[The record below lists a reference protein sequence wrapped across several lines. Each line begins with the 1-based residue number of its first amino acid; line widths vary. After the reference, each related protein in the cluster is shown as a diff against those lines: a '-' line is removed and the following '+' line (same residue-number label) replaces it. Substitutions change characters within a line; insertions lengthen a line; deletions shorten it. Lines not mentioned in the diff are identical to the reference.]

1 LRLRLWLR
9 GPVGLESEG
18 YVDFLETNNQTVR
31 RYGHRYS
38 WRETEPFILW
48 VIEEQTMEGTIH
60 VIWNWIVAIDLFGA
74 GLSAGAFIISA
85 TAYFLGRERYE
96 TITRIGA
103 YIAPFPVIIGILALI
118 YDLERPHLFWKLFL
132 TFQPNSVMSLGSWL
146 LLFFSLFSIAHLYL
160 WLPER
165 FDYLK
170 IIPAIQSNKFLSRFK
185 GNNLTKIRGLVAG
198 FGIPISIGVGI
209 YTGVLLG
216 ALNAR
221 PFWNNPMLPMLF
233 LISAMM
239 TGSAAICFVGC
250 FIKGFRGMT
259 RENINTNKF
268 MIHSIDFTLMVFSM
282 IAVFL
287 FILGLYVSP
296 RSSVAAVHLI
306 MGGEFT
312 LLFWILVVGV
322 GILLPLAFE
331 VYELIP
337 HYIGQAEL
345 REHNPW
351 ISGIITTSV
360 LIGGFAMRYIV
371 IYAGQM
377 AQVISS

>member
-1 LRLRLWLR
+1 
-9 GPVGLESEG
+9 
-18 YVDFLETNNQTVR
+18 
-31 RYGHRYS
+31 
-38 WRETEPFILW
+38 
-48 VIEEQTMEGTIH
+48 
-60 VIWNWIVAIDLFGA
+60 
-74 GLSAGAFIISA
+74 
-85 TAYFLGRERYE
+85 
-96 TITRIGA
+96 
-103 YIAPFPVIIGILALI
+103 VIIGILCLV

-146 LLFFSLFSIAHLYL
+146 LLSFSVFSLAHFYL

-170 IIPAIQSNKFLSRFK
+170 ISRTLRANEFLSRFR
-185 GNNLTKIRGLVAG
+185 GDNLTKIRGLIAG

-216 ALNAR
+216 ALTAR

-239 TGSAAICFVGC
+239 TGSASICFVGC
-250 FIKGFRGMT
+250 FVKGFKGMT
-259 RENINTNKF
+259 RDHINTNKF
-268 MIHSIDFTLMVFSM
+268 MIHSIDFTLMVFSI
-282 IAVFL
+282 IAIFL

-296 RSSVAAVHLI
+296 RSSAEAVHLI

-312 LLFWILVVGV
+312 LLFWSLAVGV
-322 GILLPLAFE
+322 GVLLPLALE

-337 HYIGQAEL
+337 HYIEQVEL

-351 ISGIITTSV
+351 VSGIIATSV

-371 IYAGQM
+371 VYAGQM
-377 AQVISS
+377 AQVITS

>member
-1 LRLRLWLR
+1 
-9 GPVGLESEG
+9 
-18 YVDFLETNNQTVR
+18 
-31 RYGHRYS
+31 
-38 WRETEPFILW
+38 
-48 VIEEQTMEGTIH
+48 MEGTVHI
-60 VIWNWIVAIDLFGA
+60 IWNWIVAVDLFGA

-103 YIAPFPVIIGILALI
+103 YIAPFPVILGILALI
-118 YDLERPHLFWKLFL
+118 YDLERPHLFWRLFL
-132 TFQPNSVMSLGSWL
+132 TFQPNSVMSVGSWL
-146 LLFFSLFSIAHLYL
+146 LLFFSIFSMSHLVL
-160 WLPER
+160 WLPEKY
-165 FDYLK
+165 DYFK
-170 IIPAIQSNKFLSRFK
+170 IIPAIKANRILSRLR
-185 GNNLTKIRGLVAG
+185 GDNLTVLRGLVAG

-216 ALNAR
+216 ALTAR

-250 FIKGFRGMT
+250 FIKGFRGMS

-268 MIHSIDFTLMVFSM
+268 MIHSIDFTLMVFSI

-296 RSSVAAVHLI
+296 RSSAAAVHLI

-312 LLFWILVVGV
+312 LLFWTLVVGV
-322 GILLPLAFE
+322 GILIPLALE

-337 HYIGQAEL
+337 HYIKQVEL

-351 ISGIITTSV
+351 ISGIITASV

-371 IYAGQM
+371 IYAGQI
-377 AQVISS
+377 AGIITS

>member
-1 LRLRLWLR
+1 M
-9 GPVGLESEG
+9 PA
-18 YVDFLETNNQTVR
+18 YR
-31 RYGHRYS
+31 RQALGVVCF
-38 WRETEPFILW
+38 TG
-48 VIEEQTMEGTIH
+48 EELLMEGQIH
-60 VIWNWIVAIDLFGA
+60 IIWNWIVAVDLFGA
-74 GLSAGAFIISA
+74 GLSAGTFIISA
-85 TAYFLGRERYE
+85 TAYFIGRDRYE
-96 TITRIGA
+96 AMTRIGA
-103 YIAPFPVIIGILALI
+103 YIAPFPVIVGILCLI
-118 YDLERPHLFWKLFL
+118 YDLERPHLFWRLFL
-132 TFQPNSVMSLGSWL
+132 TFQPNSVMSFGSWL
-146 LLFFSLFSIAHLYL
+146 LLFFSIFSLMHFYL

-165 FDYLK
+165 YDYLK
-170 IIPAIQSNKFLSRFK
+170 IIPAIRSNRFLSRFR
-185 GNNLTKIRGLVAG
+185 GDNLANIRGLVAG

-216 ALNAR
+216 ALTAR

-250 FIKGFRGMT
+250 FVKGFRGMS

-268 MIHSIDFTLMVFSM
+268 MIHSIDFTLMVFSI

-312 LLFWILVVGV
+312 FLFWFFVVGIGILV
-322 GILLPLAFE
+322 PLSLE

-337 HYIGQAEL
+337 HYIQQVEL

-377 AQVISS
+377 AQVITS

>member
-1 LRLRLWLR
+1 
-9 GPVGLESEG
+9 
-18 YVDFLETNNQTVR
+18 
-31 RYGHRYS
+31 
-38 WRETEPFILW
+38 
-48 VIEEQTMEGTIH
+48 MEGTVHI
-60 VIWNWIVAIDLFGA
+60 IWNWIVAVDLFGA

-103 YIAPFPVIIGILALI
+103 YIAPFPVILGILALI
-118 YDLERPHLFWKLFL
+118 YDLERPHLFWRLFL
-132 TFQPNSVMSLGSWL
+132 TFQPNSVMSFGSWL
-146 LLFFSLFSIAHLYL
+146 LLFFSIFSMSHLVL
-160 WLPER
+160 WLPEKY
-165 FDYLK
+165 DYFK
-170 IIPAIQSNKFLSRFK
+170 IIPAIKANRILSRLR
-185 GNNLTKIRGLVAG
+185 GDNLTVPRGLVAG

-216 ALNAR
+216 ALTAR

-250 FIKGFRGMT
+250 FIKGFRGMS

-268 MIHSIDFTLMVFSM
+268 MIHSIDFTLMVFSI

-296 RSSVAAVHLI
+296 RSSAAAVHLI

-312 LLFWILVVGV
+312 LLFWTLVVGV
-322 GILLPLAFE
+322 GILIPLALE

-337 HYIGQAEL
+337 HYIKQVEL

-351 ISGIITTSV
+351 ISGIITASV

-371 IYAGQM
+371 IYAGQI
-377 AQVISS
+377 ARIITS

>member
-1 LRLRLWLR
+1 
-9 GPVGLESEG
+9 
-18 YVDFLETNNQTVR
+18 
-31 RYGHRYS
+31 
-38 WRETEPFILW
+38 
-48 VIEEQTMEGTIH
+48 MEGTIH
-60 VIWNWIVAIDLFGA
+60 FTWNWIVAVDLFTA
-74 GLSAGAFIISA
+74 GLSGGAFIISA

-103 YIAPFPVIIGILALI
+103 YIAPFPVMLGIIALI

-146 LLFFSLFSIAHLYL
+146 LLFFSFFSVGHFYL
-160 WLPER
+160 WLPKR
-165 FDYLK
+165 FDVLK
-170 IIPAIQSNKFLSRFK
+170 LTPRIRANRFLSRFS
-185 GNNLTKIRGLVAG
+185 GDNLTIVRGLIAG
-198 FGIPISIGVGI
+198 FGIPISMAVGI

-216 ALNAR
+216 AITAR

-250 FIKGFRGMT
+250 FVKGFRGMS
-259 RENINTNKF
+259 RENVNTNKF
-268 MIHSIDFTLMVFSM
+268 MIHSVDFTLMVFS
-282 IAVFL
+282 IISVFL

-296 RSSVAAVHLI
+296 RSSASAVYLI

-312 LLFWILVVGV
+312 FLFWTLAVGV
-322 GILLPLAFE
+322 GILLPMALE
-331 VYELIP
+331 IYELIP
-337 HYIGQAEL
+337 HYIKHAEL

-371 IYAGQM
+371 LYAGQM
-377 AQVISS
+377 AKIITS

>member
-1 LRLRLWLR
+1 
-9 GPVGLESEG
+9 
-18 YVDFLETNNQTVR
+18 
-31 RYGHRYS
+31 
-38 WRETEPFILW
+38 
-48 VIEEQTMEGTIH
+48 MEGQIQIH
-60 VIWNWIVAIDLFGA
+60 WNWIVAIDLFAA

-85 TAYFLGRERYE
+85 TAYFLGKEKYE
-96 TITRIGA
+96 NITRIGA
-103 YIAPFPVIIGILALI
+103 YIAPFPVIVGILALI
-118 YDLERPHLFWKLFL
+118 YDLERPQLFWKLFL

-146 LLFFSLFSIAHLYL
+146 LLFFSFFSMGHFYL

-170 IIPAIQSNKFLSRFK
+170 VIPAIQSNRFLSRFK
-185 GNNLTKIRGLVAG
+185 GDNLTKIRGLVAG

-216 ALNAR
+216 ALTAR

-239 TGSAAICFVGC
+239 TGSASICFVGC
-250 FIKGFRGMT
+250 FIKGFRGMS
-259 RENINTNKF
+259 RDQINTNKF
-268 MIHSIDFTLMVFSM
+268 MIHSIDFTLMVFSI
-282 IAVFL
+282 IAIFL

-322 GILLPLAFE
+322 GILLPLALE

-337 HYIGQAEL
+337 HYIVHMEL
-345 REHNPW
+345 RDHNPW

-360 LIGGFAMRYIV
+360 LIGGFMMRYVV
-371 IYAGQM
+371 IYAGQI
-377 AQVISS
+377 ARVITS

>member
-1 LRLRLWLR
+1 
-9 GPVGLESEG
+9 
-18 YVDFLETNNQTVR
+18 
-31 RYGHRYS
+31 
-38 WRETEPFILW
+38 
-48 VIEEQTMEGTIH
+48 
-60 VIWNWIVAIDLFGA
+60 
-74 GLSAGAFIISA
+74 
-85 TAYFLGRERYE
+85 
-96 TITRIGA
+96 
-103 YIAPFPVIIGILALI
+103 
-118 YDLERPHLFWKLFL
+118 
-132 TFQPNSVMSLGSWL
+132 
-146 LLFFSLFSIAHLYL
+146 
-160 WLPER
+160 
-165 FDYLK
+165 
-170 IIPAIQSNKFLSRFK
+170 
-185 GNNLTKIRGLVAG
+185 LTKIRGLVAG

-216 ALNAR
+216 ALTAR

-239 TGSAAICFVGC
+239 TGSASICFVGC
-250 FIKGFRGMT
+250 FIKGFRGMS

-268 MIHSIDFTLMVFSM
+268 MIHSIDFTLMVFSI
-282 IAVFL
+282 IAIFL

-296 RSSVAAVHLI
+296 RSSAEAVHLI
-306 MGGEFT
+306 MGGQFT
-312 LLFWILVVGV
+312 ILFWTLVVGV
-322 GILLPLAFE
+322 GILLPLALE

-360 LIGGFAMRYIV
+360 LIGGFAMRYVV

>member
-1 LRLRLWLR
+1 
-9 GPVGLESEG
+9 VS
-18 YVDFLETNNQTVR
+18 VKA
-31 RYGHRYS
+31 
-38 WRETEPFILW
+38 
-48 VIEEQTMEGTIH
+48 IEELNMEGMILIH
-60 VIWNWIVAIDLFGA
+60 WNWIVAIYLFVA
-74 GLSAGAFIISA
+74 GVSAGAFIISA
-85 TAYFLGRERYE
+85 TAYFLGREKYE
-96 TITRIGA
+96 NITRIGA
-103 YIAPFPVIIGILALI
+103 HIAPFPVIIGILALI

-132 TFQPNSVMSLGSWL
+132 TFQPNSVMSLGAWL
-146 LLFFSLFSIAHLYL
+146 LLFFSIFSITHFYL
-160 WLPER
+160 WLPEKY
-165 FDYLK
+165 DYLK
-170 IIPAIQSNKFLSRFK
+170 VIPAIKSNRFLSLYR
-185 GNNLTKIRGLVAG
+185 GDNLTKIRGLVAG

-216 ALNAR
+216 ALTAR

-233 LISAMM
+233 LISSMK
-239 TGSAAICFVGC
+239 TGSASICFVGC

-259 RENINTNKF
+259 RDQINTNKF
-268 MIHSIDFTLMVFSM
+268 MINSIDFTLMVFFI

-296 RSSVAAVHLI
+296 RSSVAAVNLI

-312 LLFWILVVGV
+312 FLFWTLVVGV
-322 GILLPLAFE
+322 GILLPLALG

-337 HYIGQAEL
+337 HYIEQVEL

-360 LIGGFAMRYIV
+360 LIGGFVMRYVV

>member
-1 LRLRLWLR
+1 M
-9 GPVGLESEG
+9 PA
-18 YVDFLETNNQTVR
+18 R
-31 RYGHRYS
+31 RR
-38 WRETEPFILW
+38 PFRHAG
-48 VIEEQTMEGTIH
+48 VSVKAIEESNVEGTIH
-60 VIWNWIVAIDLFGA
+60 VIWNWIVAVDLFAA

-96 TITRIGA
+96 IITRIGA

-118 YDLERPHLFWKLFL
+118 SDLERPHLFWKLFL
-132 TFQPNSVMSLGSWL
+132 TLRPNSVMSLGAWL
-146 LLFFSLFSIAHLYL
+146 LLFFSIFSFAHLYL
-160 WLPER
+160 WLPEQ

-170 IIPAIQSNKFLSRFK
+170 IAPAIQSNKFLSRFR
-185 GNNLTKIRGLVAG
+185 GDNLTKIRGLVAG

-216 ALNAR
+216 ALTAR

-259 RENINTNKF
+259 REQINTNKF
-268 MIHSIDFTLMVFSM
+268 MIHSIDFTLMVFSI

-287 FILGLYVSP
+287 FILGLYVST
-296 RSSVAAVHLI
+296 RSSAKAVHLI

-312 LLFWILVVGV
+312 LLFWTVAVGV
-322 GILLPLAFE
+322 GLLLPLALE

-337 HYIGQAEL
+337 YYIGQVEL

-351 ISGIITTSV
+351 ISGIITASV
-360 LIGGFAMRYIV
+360 LIGGFTMRYVV
-371 IYAGQM
+371 IYVGQM
-377 AQVISS
+377 AQIITS

>member
-1 LRLRLWLR
+1 
-9 GPVGLESEG
+9 
-18 YVDFLETNNQTVR
+18 
-31 RYGHRYS
+31 
-38 WRETEPFILW
+38 
-48 VIEEQTMEGTIH
+48 MEGTIH
-60 VIWNWIVAIDLFGA
+60 TIWNWIVAVDLFAA

-103 YIAPFPVIIGILALI
+103 SIAPFPVLIGILALV

-132 TFQPNSVMSLGSWL
+132 TFQPNSVMSLGAWL
-146 LLFFSLFSIAHLYL
+146 LLFFSIFSFAHLFL

-165 FDYLK
+165 FDYFKLLPTLK
-170 IIPAIQSNKFLSRFK
+170 SNRLLSRFQ
-185 GNNLTKIRGLVAG
+185 GDNLTKIRGLVAG

-216 ALNAR
+216 ALTAR

-250 FIKGFRGMT
+250 FIIGFRGMS
-259 RENINTNKF
+259 RENVSTNKF
-268 MIHSIDFTLMVFSM
+268 MIHSIDFTLMVFSI

-287 FILGLYVSP
+287 FVLGLYVSS
-296 RSSVAAVHLI
+296 RSSAAAVHVI

-312 LLFWILVVGV
+312 LLFWLGVVGI
-322 GILLPLAFE
+322 GIVLPLILE

-337 HYIGQAEL
+337 HYIAHVEL

-360 LIGGFAMRYIV
+360 LVGGFIMRYVV
-371 IYAGQM
+371 IYAGQS
-377 AQVISS
+377 AQIVSY

>member
-1 LRLRLWLR
+1 MIK
-9 GPVGLESEG
+9 
-18 YVDFLETNNQTVR
+18 D
-31 RYGHRYS
+31 
-38 WRETEPFILW
+38 REF
-48 VIEEQTMEGTIH
+48 VMEGQIQI
-60 VIWNWIVAIDLFGA
+60 IWDWIVAIDLFAA

-85 TAYFLGRERYE
+85 TAYFFGREKYE
-96 TITRIGA
+96 NITRIGA
-103 YIAPFPVIIGILALI
+103 FIAPFPVLIGIIALI

-132 TFQPNSVMSLGSWL
+132 TFQPNSVMSLGAWL
-146 LLFFSLFSIAHLYL
+146 LLFFSLFSFAHLYL

-165 FDYLK
+165 FDVLK
-170 IIPAIQSNKFLSRFK
+170 LIPRIRSNRLFSRFK
-185 GNNLTKIRGLVAG
+185 GENLTKLRGLIAG
-198 FGIPISIGVGI
+198 FGIPISVGVGI

-216 ALNAR
+216 ALTAR

-239 TGSAAICFVGC
+239 TGSAAICFIGC
-250 FIKGFRGMT
+250 FIKGFRGMS
-259 RENINTNKF
+259 REYINTNKF
-268 MIHSIDFTLMVFSM
+268 MIHSIDFTLMVFSI
-282 IAVFL
+282 IAIFL
-287 FILGLYVSP
+287 FVLGLYVSQ

-312 LLFWILVVGV
+312 FPFWFFVVGI
-322 GILLPLAFE
+322 GIILPLSLE

-337 HYIGQAEL
+337 HYIAHREL

-371 IYAGQM
+371 IYAGQI
-377 AQVISS
+377 ARIIS

>member
-1 LRLRLWLR
+1 MCRV
-9 GPVGLESEG
+9 PVKAIKEFK
-18 YVDFLETNNQTVR
+18 V
-31 RYGHRYS
+31 
-38 WRETEPFILW
+38 
-48 VIEEQTMEGTIH
+48 EGTIH
-60 VIWNWIVAIDLFGA
+60 IIWNWIVAIDLFAA

-96 TITRIGA
+96 TMTRIGA
-103 YIAPFPVIIGILALI
+103 YIAPFPVLVGIIALI

-132 TFQPNSVMSLGSWL
+132 TFQPNSVMSLGAWL
-146 LLFFSLFSIAHLYL
+146 LLFFSLFSFAHFYL
-160 WLPER
+160 WLPEK
-165 FDYLK
+165 FDYLR
-170 IIPAIQSNKFLSRFK
+170 IIPRIQSNRLLSRFK
-185 GNNLTKIRGLVAG
+185 GENLTKIRGLIAG

-216 ALNAR
+216 ALTAR

-250 FIKGFRGMT
+250 FVKGFRGMS

-268 MIHSIDFTLMVFSM
+268 MIHSIDFTLMVFSI
-282 IAVFL
+282 IAVSL

-312 LLFWILVVGV
+312 LLFWTLVVGV
-322 GILLPLAFE
+322 GILLPLSLE

-337 HYIGQAEL
+337 HYIWQVEL

-351 ISGIITTSV
+351 ISGVITTSV
-360 LIGGFAMRYIV
+360 LIGGFAMRYII

-377 AQVISS
+377 AQIITS

>member
-1 LRLRLWLR
+1 
-9 GPVGLESEG
+9 
-18 YVDFLETNNQTVR
+18 
-31 RYGHRYS
+31 
-38 WRETEPFILW
+38 
-48 VIEEQTMEGTIH
+48 MEGQIH
-60 VIWNWIVAIDLFGA
+60 VFWNWIVAVDLFGA
-74 GLSAGAFIISA
+74 GLSAGTFIISA
-85 TAYFLGRERYE
+85 TAYFLGKKPYE

-103 YIAPFPVIIGILALI
+103 YLAPFPVLIGILCLI
-118 YDLERPHLFWKLFL
+118 LDLERPHLFWKLFL
-132 TFQPNSVMSLGSWL
+132 TFQPNSVMSLGAWL
-146 LLFFSLFSIAHLYL
+146 LLAFSIFSAAHFYL

-170 IIPAIQSNKFLSRFK
+170 IFPAIRSNSYLSRFR
-185 GNNLTKIRGLVAG
+185 GDNLVKMRGLVAG
-198 FGIPISIGVGI
+198 LGIPVSIGVGI

-216 ALNAR
+216 VLTAR

-239 TGSAAICFVGC
+239 TGSASICFVGC
-250 FIKGFRGMT
+250 FIKGFRGMS

-268 MIHSIDFTLMVFSM
+268 MIHSIDFTLMIFSV

-296 RSSVAAVHLI
+296 RSSVSGAHII

-312 LLFWILVVGV
+312 LLFWGVVVGI
-322 GILLPLAFE
+322 GILLPLGFE

-337 HYIGQAEL
+337 HYLEHVEL

-351 ISGIITTSV
+351 VSGVITASV
-360 LIGGFAMRYIV
+360 LIGGFMMRYIV

-377 AQVISS
+377 VST

>member
-1 LRLRLWLR
+1 
-9 GPVGLESEG
+9 
-18 YVDFLETNNQTVR
+18 
-31 RYGHRYS
+31 
-38 WRETEPFILW
+38 
-48 VIEEQTMEGTIH
+48 MEGMILIH
-60 VIWNWIVAIDLFGA
+60 WNWIVAIYLFVA
-74 GLSAGAFIISA
+74 GVSAGAFIISA

-132 TFQPNSVMSLGSWL
+132 TFQPNSVMSLGAWL
-146 LLFFSLFSIAHLYL
+146 LLFFSIFSIMHFYL
-160 WLPER
+160 WLPEKY
-165 FDYLK
+165 DYLK
-170 IIPAIQSNKFLSRFK
+170 VIPAVKSNRFLSLYR
-185 GNNLTKIRGLVAG
+185 GDNLTKIRGLVAG

-216 ALNAR
+216 ALTAR

-233 LISAMM
+233 LISSMK
-239 TGSAAICFVGC
+239 TGSASICFVGC

-259 RENINTNKF
+259 RDQINTNKF
-268 MIHSIDFTLMVFSM
+268 MINSIDFTLMVFFI

-296 RSSVAAVHLI
+296 RSSVAAVNLI

-312 LLFWILVVGV
+312 FLFWTLVVGV
-322 GILLPLAFE
+322 GILLPLALG

-337 HYIGQAEL
+337 HYIEQVEL

-360 LIGGFAMRYIV
+360 LIGGFVMRYVV

>member
-1 LRLRLWLR
+1 
-9 GPVGLESEG
+9 
-18 YVDFLETNNQTVR
+18 
-31 RYGHRYS
+31 
-38 WRETEPFILW
+38 
-48 VIEEQTMEGTIH
+48 MEGTIL
-60 VIWNWIVAIDLFGA
+60 VIWDWIVAVDLFAA

-96 TITRIGA
+96 SITKIGA

-132 TFQPNSVMSLGSWL
+132 TFQPNSVMSLGAWL
-146 LLFFSLFSIAHLYL
+146 LLFFSFFSLAHLYL
-160 WLPER
+160 WLPEK
-165 FDYLK
+165 FDYFK
-170 IIPAIQSNKFLSRFK
+170 IIPVIRSNQFLGRFR
-185 GNNLTKIRGLVAG
+185 GDNLTKVRGLVAG

-216 ALNAR
+216 ALTAR

-250 FIKGFRGMT
+250 FIKGFRGMS

-268 MIHSIDFTLMVFSM
+268 MIHSIDFTLMVFSI

-312 LLFWILVVGV
+312 LLFWIVVVGI
-322 GILLPLAFE
+322 GILLPLALE

-337 HYIGQAEL
+337 HYIVHVEL

-360 LIGGFAMRYIV
+360 LIGGFTMRYIV
-371 IYAGQM
+371 VYAGQM
-377 AQVISS
+377 AQIISS

>member
-1 LRLRLWLR
+1 V
-9 GPVGLESEG
+9 PVKAIKEFE
-18 YVDFLETNNQTVR
+18 V
-31 RYGHRYS
+31 
-38 WRETEPFILW
+38 
-48 VIEEQTMEGTIH
+48 EGTIH
-60 VIWNWIVAIDLFGA
+60 IIWNWIVAIDLFAA

-96 TITRIGA
+96 TMTRIGA
-103 YIAPFPVIIGILALI
+103 YIAPFPVLVGIIALI

-132 TFQPNSVMSLGSWL
+132 TFQPNSVMSLGAWL
-146 LLFFSLFSIAHLYL
+146 LLFFSLFSFAHFYL
-160 WLPER
+160 WLPEK

-170 IIPAIQSNKFLSRFK
+170 IIPRIQSNRFLSRFK
-185 GNNLTKIRGLVAG
+185 GENLTKVRGLIAG

-216 ALNAR
+216 ALTAR

-250 FIKGFRGMT
+250 FVKGFRGMT
-259 RENINTNKF
+259 RDHINTNKF
-268 MIHSIDFTLMVFSM
+268 MIHSIDFTLMVFSI

-312 LLFWILVVGV
+312 LLFWTLVVGV
-322 GILLPLAFE
+322 GILLPLFLE

-337 HYIGQAEL
+337 HYIWHVEL

-351 ISGIITTSV
+351 ISGVITISV
-360 LIGGFAMRYIV
+360 LIGGFAMRYII

-377 AQVISS
+377 AQIITS

>member
-1 LRLRLWLR
+1 
-9 GPVGLESEG
+9 
-18 YVDFLETNNQTVR
+18 
-31 RYGHRYS
+31 
-38 WRETEPFILW
+38 
-48 VIEEQTMEGTIH
+48 MEGMIH
-60 VIWNWIVAIDLFGA
+60 IHWNWIVAIDLFAA

-85 TAYFLGRERYE
+85 TAYFMGRERYE

-103 YIAPFPVIIGILALI
+103 YIAPFPVLVGIIALI

-146 LLFFSLFSIAHLYL
+146 LLFFSIFSVGHFCL
-160 WLPER
+160 WLPEKY
-165 FDYLK
+165 DYLK
-170 IIPAIQSNKFLSRFK
+170 AVPAIKSNRFLSLFR
-185 GNNLTKIRGLVAG
+185 GDNLTKIRGLVAG

-216 ALNAR
+216 ALTAR

-239 TGSAAICFVGC
+239 TGSASICFVGC
-250 FIKGFRGMT
+250 FIRGFRGMT
-259 RENINTNKF
+259 REAINTNKF
-268 MIHSIDFTLMVFSM
+268 MIHSIDFTLMVFSI

-287 FILGLYVSP
+287 FVLGLYVSP

-312 LLFWILVVGV
+312 LLFWSLVVGV
-322 GILLPLAFE
+322 GILLPLALE

-337 HYIGQAEL
+337 HYIWQVEL

-351 ISGIITTSV
+351 ISGVITTSV
-360 LIGGFAMRYIV
+360 LIGGFAMRYV
-371 IYAGQM
+371 MIYAGQI
-377 AQVISS
+377 AQVIS

>member
-1 LRLRLWLR
+1 
-9 GPVGLESEG
+9 
-18 YVDFLETNNQTVR
+18 
-31 RYGHRYS
+31 
-38 WRETEPFILW
+38 
-48 VIEEQTMEGTIH
+48 MEGQIQIH
-60 VIWNWIVAIDLFGA
+60 WNWIVAIDLFGA

-85 TAYFLGRERYE
+85 TAYFLGREKYQ

-103 YIAPFPVIIGILALI
+103 YIAPFPVMVGILALI
-118 YDLERPHLFWKLFL
+118 FDLERPQLFWKLFL
-132 TFQPNSVMSLGSWL
+132 TFRPSSVMSLGSWL
-146 LLFFSLFSIAHLYL
+146 LLFFSIFSVGHFYL

-170 IIPAIQSNKFLSRFK
+170 IIPAIRSNRFLSLFK
-185 GNNLTKIRGLVAG
+185 GDNLTKIRGLVAG

-216 ALNAR
+216 ALTAR

-239 TGSAAICFVGC
+239 TGSASICFVGC
-250 FIKGFRGMT
+250 FVKGFQGMS
-259 RENINTNKF
+259 REQINTNKF
-268 MIHSIDFTLMVFSM
+268 MIHSIDFTLMVFS
-282 IAVFL
+282 IISVFL
-287 FILGLYVSP
+287 FILGLYVST
-296 RSSVAAVHLI
+296 RSSAEAVHLI

-312 LLFWILVVGV
+312 LLFWVLVVGV
-322 GILLPLAFE
+322 GILLPLALE

-337 HYIGQAEL
+337 HYIWQVEL

-351 ISGIITTSV
+351 ISGVITTSV

>member
-1 LRLRLWLR
+1 
-9 GPVGLESEG
+9 
-18 YVDFLETNNQTVR
+18 
-31 RYGHRYS
+31 
-38 WRETEPFILW
+38 
-48 VIEEQTMEGTIH
+48 
-60 VIWNWIVAIDLFGA
+60 
-74 GLSAGAFIISA
+74 
-85 TAYFLGRERYE
+85 
-96 TITRIGA
+96 
-103 YIAPFPVIIGILALI
+103 
-118 YDLERPHLFWKLFL
+118 
-132 TFQPNSVMSLGSWL
+132 MSLGSWL
-146 LLFFSLFSIAHLYL
+146 LLFFSLFSVAHLYL

-170 IIPAIQSNKFLSRFK
+170 IIPAIQSNQFLRRFK
-185 GNNLTKIRGLVAG
+185 GDNLTKIRGLVAG

-216 ALNAR
+216 ALTAR

-250 FIKGFRGMT
+250 FIKGFRGMS

-268 MIHSIDFTLMVFSM
+268 MIHSIDFTLMVFSI

-312 LLFWILVVGV
+312 LLFWLVVVGI
-322 GILLPLAFE
+322 GILLPLALE

-337 HYIGQAEL
+337 HYIVHLEL

-351 ISGIITTSV
+351 ISGVITTSV

-377 AQVISS
+377 SQVITS

>member
-1 LRLRLWLR
+1 
-9 GPVGLESEG
+9 
-18 YVDFLETNNQTVR
+18 
-31 RYGHRYS
+31 
-38 WRETEPFILW
+38 
-48 VIEEQTMEGTIH
+48 MEGMIQIH
-60 VIWNWIVAIDLFGA
+60 WNWIVAVDLFAA

-85 TAYFLGRERYE
+85 TAYFLGREKYE

-103 YIAPFPVIIGILALI
+103 SIAPFPVIVGILALI
-118 YDLERPHLFWKLFL
+118 YDLERPQLFWKLFL
-132 TFQPNSVMSLGSWL
+132 TFRPTSVMSLGSWL
-146 LLFFSLFSIAHLYL
+146 LLFFSFFSVAHFYL

-170 IIPAIQSNKFLSRFK
+170 IISAIRSNKFLSRFQ
-185 GNNLTKIRGLVAG
+185 GDNFTKMRGLVAG

-216 ALNAR
+216 ALTAK

-239 TGSAAICFVGC
+239 MGSASICFVGC
-250 FIKGFRGMT
+250 FIKGFGGMT
-259 RENINTNKF
+259 REQIWTSKF
-268 MIHSIDFTLMVFSM
+268 MIHSIDFTLMVFSI
-282 IAVFL
+282 IATSL
-287 FILGLYVSP
+287 FIVGLYVSP
-296 RSSVAAVHLI
+296 RSSAEAVHLI

-312 LLFWILVVGV
+312 LLFWALVVGV
-322 GILLPLAFE
+322 GILLPLALE

-337 HYIGQAEL
+337 HYIWQVEL

-360 LIGGFAMRYIV
+360 LIGGFTMRYVV
-371 IYAGQM
+371 IYAGQI